1 MHRPEARVNTML
13 YKVMTWQPMTVFF
26 LYKNTAMLLC
36 CFVVLTLVTMTTRHP
51 EKYVPSG
58 SMFAPLFISMV
69 CKQTEGLSYK
79 TGGGSSKNQVK
90 KLHSIMGI
98 YRD

>member
-1 MHRPEARVNTML
+1 
-13 YKVMTWQPMTVFF
+13 
-26 LYKNTAMLLC
+26 MLLC

-79 TGGGSSKNQVK
+79 TGGGGGGSSKNQVK